1 MPLCHGWTTFDSTYS
16 FSQRFKLS
24 FVNMGLA
31 YYVLSPGGFS
41 RFATYPGVFFFEF
54 YGRPLHESARAILL
68 FFYHAK

>member
-1 MPLCHGWTTFDSTYS
+1 MHCTIGLPQHTPLCHGWTTFDSTYS

-41 RFATYPGVFFFEF
+41 RFATYPGVFFF
-54 YGRPLHESARAILL
+54 RILWQT
-68 FFYHAK
+68 FA